1 VSEEGAGIF
10 MNLETAAAAGQ
21 TGRPASRR
29 ENADRGFDGSGFRK
43 TAMRCIVLICL
54 YAASF
59 ALISTGLKAAAQKD
73 GSATINFEYRVF

>member
-1 VSEEGAGIF
+1 
-10 MNLETAAAAGQ
+10 MNLETAEQAA
-21 TGRPASRR
+21 ASRR
-29 ENADRGFDGSGFRK
+29 ESAARRGFRK

-54 YAASF
+54 YSASF